1 LNALNK
7 PANRTGQRGY
17 ALTEVLIATAI
28 AAGVLTAIAGALSGV
43 VRLNARSEERAQQ
56 LTDIKI
62 IAARLNA
69 GMSGDDI
76 FNGLTGWKIEQAPLS
91 LGGNGEASSTFDIV
105 IIKND
110 VNEARS
116 FEFLARRIAGQR

>member
-1 LNALNK
+1 LSKPVNK
-7 PANRTGQRGY
+7 TRQRGY

-56 LTDIKI
+56 LTDVKT

-69 GMSGDDI
+69 GLAGDDI
-76 FNGLTGWKIEQAPLS
+76 LAGLTGWRIERTPLTV
-91 LGGNGEASSTFDIV
+91 GDNGEVSSIFEIV
-105 IIKND
+105 IARNESND
-110 VNEARS
+110 ARA
-116 FEFLARRIAGQR
+116 FEFLAHHPAGEG